1 MKKYD
6 ASIEPDFIGTFSSA
20 QFKTAFSLRPFFLVG
35 AGIRLVFRLLFKV
48 VLNYCG
54 KSPKRQLSQREI
66 IKQKLK
72 IYKVVLL
79 NERTISSRNSRNNNR
94 KGKNLVNV
102 STIIGEPMNI
112 DGGITIIPVSKVT
125 YGFASGGSDFLQ
137 DK

>member
-1 MKKYD
+1 M
-6 ASIEPDFIGTFSSA
+6 
-20 QFKTAFSLRPFFLVG
+20 
-35 AGIRLVFRLLFKV
+35 
-48 VLNYCG
+48 
-54 KSPKRQLSQREI
+54 SQREI

-125 YGFASGGSDFLQ
+125 YGFASGGSDFPPRQIKRFSAAAAEPALP
-137 DK
+137 